1 MNDLKLNVVEFT
13 PTPIKWNESE
23 VSKVIAGIVSKY
35 KGVEFNEENIESA
48 KNDRASLNKVA
59 KNLSTKRID
68 IKKLYS
74 TELTLFEDSVKL
86 LEKKVKDTSDAID
99 KQIKAFEGKEK
110 QQKQDAI
117 IELAEYVKVKD
128 HIVFNEEWL
137 NKSFKFD
144 DVIKEL
150 EEFSTQIDKD
160 KNIIKMACAD
170 KDFES
175 DKYIDKLKQMELA
188 SVLMRIN
195 EDYDLVN
202 TKPVEEVKET
212 IVPEEIKDE
221 PVRDI
226 VRHIKGTKTQL
237 IKLRDY
243 ANKIGVEIYE

>member
-35 KGVEFNEENIESA
+35 KGVEFNEENIASA
-48 KNDRASLNKVA
+48 TNDRVLLNKIV
-59 KNLSTKRID
+59 KKLSSKRIAN
-68 IKKLYS
+68 KKLYS

-86 LEKKVKDTSDAID
+86 LEKKVKDTSDAIG

-128 HIVFNEEWL
+128 HIVFNEKWL

-175 DKYIDKLKQMELA
+175 DKYIDKLKQMELTT
-188 SVLMRIN
+188 VLERIN
-195 EDYDLVN
+195 EDYDLLH
-202 TKPVEEVKET
+202 KET
-212 IVPEEIKDE
+212 TEEPIKEELIMRPKDE
-221 PVRDI
+221 KVRDI

-237 IKLRDY
+237 IKLKKY
-243 ANKIGVEIYE
+243 ADKIGVEIYE